1 MTLSFA
7 IQTQS
12 GSSGHSGFPLPQ
24 LSTINSQLSDPLLTC
39 LPCVSSHIQT
49 GMRSVLVLLVS
60 LLTVAI
66 SSAADSSAKDL
77 IAQFYQAHRSKHDP
91 LDETQ
96 LLGRYFDAALLK
108 LYLKDKREAKGEVGR
123 LDGDPL
129 YNAQDIQIKDFSVS
143 APESAGAETRVTVHF
158 KNIGKPTRIVYALSQ
173 TADGWRISD
182 IRYDDGSSLKKILQG
197 KL

>member
-1 MTLSFA
+1 
-7 IQTQS
+7 
-12 GSSGHSGFPLPQ
+12 
-24 LSTINSQLSDPLLTC
+24 
-39 LPCVSSHIQT
+39 
-49 GMRSVLVLLVS
+49 MRSVLVFVFS
-60 LLTVAI
+60 LFTAVTLT
-66 SSAADSSAKDL
+66 AADLSAKDL
-77 IAQFYQAHRSKHDP
+77 VAQFYQAHRSKHDP

-123 LDGDPL
+123 LEGDPL
-129 YNAQDIQIKDFSVS
+129 YNAQDIEIKDFSVS
-143 APESAGAETRVTVHF
+143 APQTAGGETRVTVHF
-158 KNIGKPTRIVYALSQ
+158 KNLGQPTRVIYVLSR

>member
-1 MTLSFA
+1 MLTAATAFAGELSPNDLVA
-7 IQTQS
+7 
-12 GSSGHSGFPLPQ
+12 Q
-24 LSTINSQLSDPLLTC
+24 L
-39 LPCVSSHIQT
+39 
-49 GMRSVLVLLVS
+49 
-60 LLTVAI
+60 
-66 SSAADSSAKDL
+66 
-77 IAQFYQAHRSKHDP
+77 YQAHRSKHDP

-129 YNAQDIQIKDFSVS
+129 YNAQDIAIKDFSVS
-143 APESAGAETRVTVHF
+143 APETAGSPSRAGGQTRVTVRF
-158 KNIGKPTRIVYALSQ
+158 KNLGKPTRVTYVLSQ

>member
-1 MTLSFA
+1 MFK
-7 IQTQS
+7 
-12 GSSGHSGFPLPQ
+12 
-24 LSTINSQLSDPLLTC
+24 TILFVLLLT
-39 LPCVSSHIQT
+39 
-49 GMRSVLVLLVS
+49 
-60 LLTVAI
+60 
-66 SSAADSSAKDL
+66 AATAFAGELSAKDL
-77 IAQFYQAHRSKHDP
+77 VAQFYQVHRSKHDP

-129 YNAQDIQIKDFSVS
+129 YNAQDMEIKDFSVG
-143 APESAGAETRVTVHF
+143 APETAGSETRVTVHF
-158 KNIGKPTRIVYALSQ
+158 KNIGKLTRIVYVLSRA
-173 TADGWRISD
+173 ADGWRISD